1 MSKFNWGMRACGVL
15 LLWAGAAVALPAQT
29 TVAPTVTFTTLHS
42 FDYADGY
49 FPDAALIQ
57 GTDGAFYGTTSSG
70 GTNGY
75 GTVFK
80 ITTGGTLTT
89 VHTFDGTD
97 GAYPNGGLAQG
108 ANGKLYGTT
117 SAGGPN
123 TACVNGGCGTV
134 FTITPSGMLTTLY
147 NFCSQSNCTD
157 GYVPEAELVQG
168 TDGNF
173 YGTTL
178 FGGASS
184 ACSNGCGTV
193 FKITPGGTLTTLHS
207 FDGTDGAGPQAGLI
221 QATNG
226 KFYGTTTGGGAN
238 GPYGT
243 VFEITPSGK
252 LTTLNSFDG
261 TDGSEV
267 DGSLVQA
274 TDGNFYGTT
283 FQGGANHICGL
294 DNIETCGEVFKMTP
308 SGSLTVFYSFC
319 SQGGLNCTDG
329 EYPAAGLIQGTDGNF
344 YGTTAGGGANR
355 NGNICDYVGCGTAFK
370 ITPDGAL
377 TTLYNFCSQGD
388 TCTDGAESEGALV
401 QGTSG
406 NFYGTTVYG
415 GTSDNCFTGCG
426 TIFSL
431 SVGLGPFVETQPT
444 VGEVGAA
451 VNILGTNLTG
461 STKVTFHGTAA
472 TFTVKSK
479 SEITTT
485 VPVGATT
492 GIVKVVTDGST
503 LSSNG
508 PFRVTP

>member
-329 EYPAAGLIQGTDGNF
+329 
-344 YGTTAGGGANR
+344 
-355 NGNICDYVGCGTAFK
+355 
-370 ITPDGAL
+370 
-377 TTLYNFCSQGD
+377 
-388 TCTDGAESEGALV
+388 
-401 QGTSG
+401 
-406 NFYGTTVYG
+406 
-415 GTSDNCFTGCG
+415 
-426 TIFSL
+426 
-431 SVGLGPFVETQPT
+431 
-444 VGEVGAA
+444 
-451 VNILGTNLTG
+451 
-461 STKVTFHGTAA
+461 
-472 TFTVKSK
+472 
-479 SEITTT
+479 
-485 VPVGATT
+485 
-492 GIVKVVTDGST
+492 
-503 LSSNG
+503 
-508 PFRVTP
+508 